1 MYSGLQLL
9 NYVLSLM
16 NLYLFGN
23 VEFLLGL
30 EKKTKQN
37 KNTLSLFSYTN
48 LFLNLYAYTK
58 FRCPYIIMQTE
69 NDTVYLK

>member
-1 MYSGLQLL
+1 MYSRLQLL

-58 FRCPYIIMQTE
+58 FRFPYIIMQTE

>member
-58 FRCPYIIMQTE
+58 FRSPYIIMQTE